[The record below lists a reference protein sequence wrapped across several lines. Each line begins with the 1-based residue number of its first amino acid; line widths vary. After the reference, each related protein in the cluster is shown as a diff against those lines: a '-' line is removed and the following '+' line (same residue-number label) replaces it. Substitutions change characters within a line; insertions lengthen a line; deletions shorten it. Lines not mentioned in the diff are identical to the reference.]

1 MHELFEEIFGASEE
15 IVAGGKVALELDDKG
30 KMFGSCS
37 LREIFAVM
45 EWYVEKYNKKI
56 YDIYPEYATIPK
68 MIEEQEVD
76 QDRRPVR
83 KQPQKKIN

>member
-1 MHELFEEIFGASEE
+1 
-15 IVAGGKVALELDDKG
+15 VALELDDKG

>member
-1 MHELFEEIFGASEE
+1 MLAIN
-15 IVAGGKVALELDDKG
+15 
-30 KMFGSCS
+30 SCTS
-37 LREIFAVM
+37 FSKRFLGLLKRLLLVEKWRLNWMIRERYSVVM

-83 KQPQKKIN
+83 KRPQKKIN